1 MIEIHGPTYKYSGEI
16 LDKPEIIFVNDH
28 HYDEF
33 DHCFHVKKLL
43 ENSTVDPQLHTLIFD
58 HINHEDE
65 LKEYNCVHFPIF
77 LASESQE
84 FVNTDI
90 KINWKEKT
98 KTFNF
103 MINKPRFHRI
113 FLLQLIEH
121 FQLTNFSHSLPWKA
135 TDAFLNPLI
144 HRIRTTTDNPH
155 FLNIIDS
162 VTKTNVPI
170 TEYKFGPEI
179 TMDYGIKNGNFLNA
193 ETYKSLLKTTVFE
206 PSCISIISE
215 PIFFERE
222 ALVSEKTIM
231 ALYGGT
237 FPIWFGGWKCPDS
250 MWYLGFDVFDDII
263 DHSYEDL
270 PNPIERCY
278 YAIERNM
285 HLLTDFDKTKK
296 LADQCHSRFQHNLD
310 LLQSNVCLKECFAQ
324 LDKATPQVRTALLQI
339 MPQFRHRMF
348 EKDFKEVVKN
358 YKNKNTDR
366 RIFGT
371 TATGAEHNKNGL
383 V

>member
-1 MIEIHGPTYKYSGEI
+1 MIEIHGPTYKYAGEV

-43 ENSTVDPQLHTLIFD
+43 ENSTVDPHLHTLVFD

-84 FVNTDI
+84 FFNADI
-90 KINWKEKT
+90 KTNWNLKPN
-98 KTFNF
+98 TFNF

-121 FQLTNFSHSLPWKA
+121 FQLSNYSHSLPWKA
-135 TDAFLNPLI
+135 TDAFLNP
-144 HRIRTTTDNPH
+144 RIRTTTNDPH

-162 VTKTNVPI
+162 INKTSVPVTD
-170 TEYKFGPEI
+170 YKFGPEV
-179 TMDYGIKNGNFLNA
+179 TMDYGIRNGNFLNA
-193 ETYKSLLKTTVFE
+193 ETYKHLLKTTVFE

-237 FPIWFGGWKCPDS
+237 FPIWFGGWKNADS
-250 MWYLGFDVFDDII
+250 MRYLGFDVFDDII

-278 YAIERNM
+278 YAIKRNLP
-285 HLLTDFDKTKK
+285 LLIDYNKTKK
-296 LADQCHSRFQHNLD
+296 LADQNHSRFQHNLD
-310 LLQSNVCLKECFAQ
+310 LLRSNVCLTECFKQ
-324 LDKATPQVRTALLQI
+324 LDKSTPEVQTALLKI

-348 EKDFKEVVKN
+348 EKNFKDHVVLGTPSGN
-358 YKNKNTDR
+358 NDYNKT
-366 RIFGT
+366 
-371 TATGAEHNKNGL
+371 GL

>member
-237 FPIWFGGWKCPDS
+237 FPIWFGGWKCADS
-250 MWYLGFDVFDDII
+250 MRYLGFDVFDDII

>member
-237 FPIWFGGWKCPDS
+237 FPIWFGGWKCADS
-250 MWYLGFDVFDDII
+250 MRYLGFDVFDDII

-296 LADQCHSRFQHNLD
+296 LVDQSHSRFQHNLD

-348 EKDFKEVVKN
+348 EKDFKEVVKSN
-358 YKNKNTDR
+358 KDKNTDR
-366 RIFGT
+366 KIFGT
-371 TATGAEHNKNGL
+371 HATGAEHNKNGL